1 MKKDFPNTIIK
12 NALNENE
19 ISEIFDVVNKTTH
32 KTFLDTLC
40 YYSWHIRLPEHIENK
55 FLDYAEKV
63 SGTKLK
69 LLEYNFS
76 RYEIV
81 ENYHPLLFP
90 HTDEAFS
97 GPRVTLDYQI
107 RSNIKWPIVVD
118 DWKTKKEFLLQDNEI
133 LTFSGTHQIH
143 WRPKQNFNKDHFLEA
158 IFLHF
163 EPIGAE
169 KLSIEHIN
177 EMRDHGKLRWE
188 EWKKTEGITSNS
200 QNPDFDIYRYE
211 RKQNG

>member
-1 MKKDFPNTIIK
+1 MKKNFPNILIK
-12 NALNENE
+12 NALESKD
-19 ISEIFDVVNKTTH
+19 IAEIFETVNNTSH

-40 YYSWHIRLPEHIENK
+40 YYSWHIKLPEHIENK
-55 FLDYAEKV
+55 FLKYAENIA
-63 SGTKLK
+63 GTKLK

-97 GPRVTLDYQI
+97 GPRVTLDYQV

-118 DWKTKKEFLLQDNEI
+118 DWENQKEFLLQDNEI

-143 WRPKQNFNKDHFLEA
+143 WRPKQNFDKDNFLEA

-163 EPIGAE
+163 EPVDA
-169 KLSIEHIN
+169 KPLSIDHIN
-177 EMRDHGKLRWE
+177 EMRDHGKLRWK
-188 EWKKTEGITSNS
+188 EWQNTEGIGSNS
-200 QNPDFDIYRYE
+200 LNPDFDIYRYE
-211 RKQNG
+211 RKSNG